1 MSVKNKVKNAI
12 RTVIRMAKEKE
23 YIPIAHKVYSG
34 NELDGKVALVTG
46 GTSGIGLEIAKAFVQ
61 CGAKVIIA
69 GTNEHKLQEL
79 DGFSEGDIRSC
90 KIDVIHTESLYE
102 KVLEA
107 AYLFPENRIDIL
119 VNSAGVV
126 NTTPFLEMKTEEFDR
141 VMGINA
147 RGTYFMSQAVAKF
160 MIEHKIKGHILNIAS
175 SSALRPAW
183 TPYQLSKWAV
193 RGMTLGLA
201 DVLLP
206 YGITVNCLAP
216 GPVATPMLGKKEGDS
231 IYEGSYPAKRYA
243 MPVEIAQ
250 LAVFMVS
257 DQGNLIVGDTFFMTG
272 GSGLIT
278 LHH

>member
-1 MSVKNKVKNAI
+1 MSVKRNIKNAI
-12 RTVIRMAKEKE
+12 HSLIRMCKEKE
-23 YIPIAHKVYSG
+23 YIPIARKVYSG
-34 NELDGKVALVTG
+34 NELAGKVALVTG
-46 GTSGIGLEIAKAFVQ
+46 GTSGIGLEIAKNFVQ
-61 CGAKVIIA
+61 CGAEVIVA
-69 GTNEHKLQEL
+69 GTNTCKLREL
-79 DGFSEGDIRSC
+79 DDFSGSIRSC
-90 KIDVIHTESLYE
+90 KIDVIRTEELYD
-102 KVLEA
+102 KVLTA
-107 AYLFPENRIDIL
+107 ADLFPEKRIDIL

-126 NTTPFLEMKTEEFDR
+126 NTTPFLEMKPEEFDR
-141 VMGINA
+141 VMEINA
-147 RGTYFMSQAVAKF
+147 RGTYFMSQAVARF

-231 IYEGSYPAKRYA
+231 IYEESYPAKRYA
-243 MPVEIAQ
+243 MPAEIAQ